1 MIFYRGPNAL
11 VTHEVIVSHGATYQQ
26 FALRELSDFHTR
38 RRSLAELVGASQPVR
53 IFSAGLAGTAVV
65 VAVTSGVI
73 INWPQMLAAAS
84 VVAVLAV
91 VIALVG
97 REFRTRHQQLW
108 AFYRGEFVCVF
119 STPDARIFR
128 QVTRAMARAL
138 EWRRERA

>member
-11 VTHEVIVSHGATYQQ
+11 VTHEILVSRGATYQQ
-26 FALRELSDFHTR
+26 FALHELSDFHTR

-53 IFSAGLAGTAVV
+53 VFSAGLAGAALVL
-65 VAVTSGVI
+65 AVTSGVI
-73 INWPQMLAAAS
+73 INWPRMLAAA
-84 VVAVLAV
+84 V
-91 VIALVG
+91 VIAVVAGVVALVA
-97 REFRTRHQQLW
+97 REFRTRDKQLW

-138 EWRRERA
+138 EWRRDRA